1 MLSHFGT
8 YLRIDLHLNK
18 EKPIIL
24 GVSGG
29 PDSLYLLDLMV
40 QHGFSVI
47 VAHLDHQLRPQSADE
62 ARGVGVIAEHLGVP
76 FVLEEMDVASL
87 AEDQHLSLEEAAR
100 IARYRFLFRQATD
113 HGAQAVAVG
122 HNAEDQVE
130 TILMHLLRGSGLS
143 GLKGMQPISLPTPW
157 NAEIPLVRPLLS
169 VWRKEI
175 LEYCHQRNLT
185 PIYDDTNR
193 DTQFFRNRLRHDLIP
208 HLDGYV
214 PGVKERLWR
223 MADIL
228 AEDDTVIEEVVVA
241 ARNHCL
247 KSKGNGFIS
256 FDTRVLTFQPL
267 AVQRRL
273 IRWAV
278 SQIRPDIRDLDYGA
292 VQRALSIVSSLS
304 PAKQHDL
311 SMGIRAFVE
320 DDCLYVATWE
330 ANLPNVQWP
339 QIDTAAEA
347 AEFQIPGEMELLNGW
362 RLQSVYVRD
371 PDSARRQALENHDPY
386 RAWLDLGD
394 GGTGE
399 ATFILRTRYDG
410 DQFQP
415 LGMGGKSTKLS
426 HFMLNQ
432 KMPRRARA
440 GWPLICVGD
449 EIAWVPGYRIG
460 HGYRMRQKTSGVFY
474 LHLIPPA

>member
-1 MLSHFGT
+1 
-8 YLRIDLHLNK
+8 
-18 EKPIIL
+18 
-24 GVSGG
+24 
-29 PDSLYLLDLMV
+29 
-40 QHGFSVI
+40 
-47 VAHLDHQLRPQSADE
+47 
-62 ARGVGVIAEHLGVP
+62 
-76 FVLEEMDVASL
+76 
-87 AEDQHLSLEEAAR
+87 
-100 IARYRFLFRQATD
+100 
-113 HGAQAVAVG
+113 
-122 HNAEDQVE
+122 
-130 TILMHLLRGSGLS
+130 
-143 GLKGMQPISLPTPW
+143 
-157 NAEIPLVRPLLS
+157 
-169 VWRKEI
+169 
-175 LEYCHQRNLT
+175 
-185 PIYDDTNR
+185 
-193 DTQFFRNRLRHDLIP
+193 
-208 HLDGYV
+208 
-214 PGVKERLWR
+214 
-223 MADIL
+223 
-228 AEDDTVIEEVVVA
+228 
-241 ARNHCL
+241 
-247 KSKGNGFIS
+247 
-256 FDTRVLTFQPL
+256 
-267 AVQRRL
+267 
-273 IRWAV
+273 
-278 SQIRPDIRDLDYGA
+278 
-292 VQRALSIVSSLS
+292 
-304 PAKQHDL
+304 
-311 SMGIRAFVE
+311 MGIRAFVE